1 LAPVLVSFLRRAGI
15 IRGPNSQAYQTDAQ
29 FACGTLGFHNQG
41 LASHLLANL
50 HGRSL
55 KIDTCHLSTL
65 PTNPTGA
72 NSCTELRG
80 VEPANLAYS
89 IPQPQH
95 ALEGQT

>member
-1 LAPVLVSFLRRAGI
+1 MDVAKYFTVEVSGHNYRPCRLRV
-15 IRGPNSQAYQTDAQ
+15 
-29 FACGTLGFHNQG
+29 HNQG